1 MEGPNKRPRHH
12 VGFTI
17 HEHEDSE
24 SESMDEGDFL
34 EKADPIPVQYEHTR
48 SVAEVVTDPPTES
61 TVSQAAS
68 LSTFA
73 IGGALKRNTDGSVVA
88 PLVVNSKS
96 EKHRKVC

>member
-1 MEGPNKRPRHH
+1 
-12 VGFTI
+12 
-17 HEHEDSE
+17 
-24 SESMDEGDFL
+24 MDEGDFL
-34 EKADPIPVQYEHTR
+34 EKADPIPVQYEHTG
-48 SVAEVVTDPPTES
+48 SVAEVVTDPPT
-61 TVSQAAS
+61 VLQAAS